1 MSELNGKEMG
11 GSAIEVSLA
20 KPPSDKK
27 KKEEILRARE
37 RRMMQMMQVRGG
49 CSPSHPSMLP
59 SSMPMRG
66 PGGPGP
72 RGASGGGSMRGPM
85 GRGDYGKLIVILLC
99 ILVHVLL
106 FVSVCIDRFVLR
118 SFKLM
123 QHQEAWGRC
132 GGVIWWL
139 CLAQPFCCVHCNKN
153 CVQDVLISK
162 PEVVRAYGGYDVS

>member
-72 RGASGGGSMRGPM
+72 RGSSGGGSMRGPI
-85 GRGDYGKLIVILLC
+85 GRGDYGKLLYVFFSVYVYTVYSLC
-99 ILVHVLL
+99 INL
-106 FVSVCIDRFVLR
+106 
-118 SFKLM
+118 
-123 QHQEAWGRC
+123 
-132 GGVIWWL
+132 
-139 CLAQPFCCVHCNKN
+139 
-153 CVQDVLISK
+153 
-162 PEVVRAYGGYDVS
+162 

>member
-72 RGASGGGSMRGPM
+72 RGAGGSGSMRGPM

-99 ILVHVLL
+99 VCVRVL
-106 FVSVCIDRFVLR
+106 FVSICIDRFVLR
-118 SFKLM
+118 SFYINAAPRSLGQVLWGCYLM
-123 QHQEAWGRC
+123 A
-132 GGVIWWL
+132 L
-139 CLAQPFCCVHCNKN
+139 L
-153 CVQDVLISK
+153 
-162 PEVVRAYGGYDVS
+162 

>member
-106 FVSVCIDRFVLR
+106 FVFVLTDL
-118 SFKLM
+118 SSGVFKLM

-132 GGVIWWL
+132 CGGVIWWL
-139 CLAQPFCCVHCNKN
+139 CFSTAFLLCTLQQKLCA
-153 CVQDVLISK
+153 QDVLISK
-162 PEVVRAYGGYDVS
+162 PVVV